1 MKNSTKKELQDQLV
15 IKSEVVKKQ
24 LKQIEEL
31 QSLIKTL
38 TDEKKHLTD
47 EVNMRKT
54 NAVTRE
60 EHDEIVATKDTII
73 LNLNRDVTSLYDTLT
88 GTNNA
93 LTDAKDMLVT
103 KSVELDNLQYD
114 KLQLEKE
121 LCKLKVTL
129 TDTNNK
135 LVNKSAE
142 IKKLEYDN
150 LQLEAEVTRLTTVN
164 RVILF
169 VTAMTAVIA
178 VVVGCLV
185 D

>member
-15 IKSEVVKKQ
+15 IKSEVTKKQ

-38 TDEKKHLTD
+38 TDEKKCLTD

-73 LNLNRDVTSLYDTLT
+73 SALNSKVTSLNDTLT
-88 GTNNA
+88 STN
-93 LTDAKDMLVT
+93 
-103 KSVELDNLQYD
+103 
-114 KLQLEKE
+114 KE
-121 LCKLKVTL
+121 LN
-129 TDTNNK
+129 DTK
-135 LVNKSAE
+135 HRLVNKYAE
-142 IKKLEYDN
+142 LESLKCDN
-150 LQLEAEVTRLTTVN
+150 LHLEAEVTRLTTVN
-164 RVILF
+164 RIILF

-178 VVVGCLV
+178 VVTGCLV